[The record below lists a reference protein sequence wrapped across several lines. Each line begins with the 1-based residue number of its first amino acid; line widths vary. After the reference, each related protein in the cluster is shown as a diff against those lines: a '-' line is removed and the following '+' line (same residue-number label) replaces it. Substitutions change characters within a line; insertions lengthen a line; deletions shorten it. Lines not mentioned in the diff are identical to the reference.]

1 MLLPR
6 IEVYYQ
12 SAVIVPRVLVVH
24 PLFHVDVH
32 AADGINNLGEGVDV
46 DEHIMLHLHAQK
58 VLHRA
63 LCQLVAAVGIG
74 GIDFIEA
81 MPLDFYPGIPRNGQ
95 DGCLFLLGVQGG
107 NHQRIGASY
116 VSLTLIHAH
125 QHDNGFITGCHHFSF
140 LGNGLFIKKAGGGK
154 NRSCCCCN
162 NEGKYQQDDG
172 QPIGLFLPLPF
183 TA

>member
-1 MLLPR
+1 MLLSR

-12 SAVIVPRVLVVH
+12 SAVIIPWVLVVH

-46 DEHIMLHLHAQK
+46 DEHIMLHFHAQK

-63 LCQLVAAVGIG
+63 LGQLVAAVGIG
-74 GIDFIEA
+74 GIDFVEA
-81 MPLDFYPGIPRNGQ
+81 MPLDFYPGISRNGQ
-95 DGCLFLLGVQGG
+95 DGCLFLLGVKGG

-116 VSLTLIHAH
+116 VSLPFIHPH
-125 QHDNGFITGCHHFSF
+125 QHDNGLVPGGHHFSF
-140 LGNGLFIKKAGGGK
+140 FGHRLFIKKAGGGK
-154 NRSCCCCN
+154 KRSCYCRYD
-162 NEGKYQQDDG
+162 EGKYQQDNG